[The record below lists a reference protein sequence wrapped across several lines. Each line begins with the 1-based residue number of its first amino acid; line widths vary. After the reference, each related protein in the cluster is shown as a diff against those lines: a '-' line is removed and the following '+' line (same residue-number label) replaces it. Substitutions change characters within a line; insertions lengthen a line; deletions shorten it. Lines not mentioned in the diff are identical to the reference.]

1 MAVEITPN
9 FDSGMSQIL
18 MIILHERAVILLA
31 RPEVSALR
39 ISTLAKNKILNI
51 APRAIVSHVKCKQS
65 ETRVNKGEDHTKVIS
80 SPPKRKEMMEIS
92 VSK

>member
-1 MAVEITPN
+1 
-9 FDSGMSQIL
+9 
-18 MIILHERAVILLA
+18 MIILHETTVILLT

-39 ISTLAKNKILNI
+39 IETLAKNKILNI
-51 APRAIVSHVKCKQS
+51 APRATVSDKKMKCKVS
-65 ETRVNKGEDHTKVIS
+65 ENRANNGENHTKVIS